1 MRPVAA
7 CGVLRRPS
15 SKGGTGA
22 SRLKNGA
29 LRCPGVSSGFES
41 PPRKERPCSIEVA
54 TCMWSSSHGRS
65 GQCPC
70 RRWDD
75 LPMDVAVFEGHDLYQ

>member
-15 SKGGTGA
+15 SKGGNSA
-22 SRLKNGA
+22 SRLKN
-29 LRCPGVSSGFES
+29 
-41 PPRKERPCSIEVA
+41 
-54 TCMWSSSHGRS
+54 GRS